1 MIKILFVC
9 HGRIMP
15 NCEKCLIL
23 QDKSDFDG

>member
-23 QDKSDFDG
+23 QDKSDFAG